1 MTLDQD
7 DSMRRG
13 SLLPGATVP
22 AAPAAMVAAA
32 DRSGPA
38 ASPTEEALRSRAPG
52 AAPAQPETVMSIGTL
67 V

>member
-13 SLLPGATVP
+13 SLLPRATALP
-22 AAPAAMVAAA
+22 AAAAA
-32 DRSGPA
+32 AAAARSGPA

-52 AAPAQPETVMSIGTL
+52 VAPAAN
-67 V
+67 